1 MPLFQVAVWL
11 HPLLYP
17 LYPIASF
24 PEEKNLYLLAICIL
38 IVLILGIVLI
48 RTVPYG
54 VSCYMY
60 VYVRVVRKGKLS

>member
-1 MPLFQVAVWL
+1 MTWFICSFTN
-11 HPLLYP
+11 PLLYP

-60 VYVRVVRKGKLS
+60 VYVRMVRKGKLS